1 MTNGELISEIYAA
14 FGKGDIPTALGA
26 MDPAMTWDEAEGFM
40 YGGRHYG
47 PSGILEGVF
56 QRLGTEW
63 EGFTASPEKIV
74 DGGDGNVAVFGK
86 YSGTYLPTEKSMTV
100 PFAHAWTVRDGKATS
115 FVQYTD
121 TLVIA
126 KQIGLIQ

>member
-1 MTNGELISEIYAA
+1 MNDGLIISDIYTA
-14 FGKGDIPTALGA
+14 FGKGDVPTVLGL

-40 YGGRHYG
+40 YGGRYFG
-47 PSGILEGVF
+47 PNGILEGVF

-63 EGFTASPEKIV
+63 EGFTVSPEKVV
-74 DGGDGNVAVFGK
+74 DGGDGTVVVTGR
-86 YSGTYLPTEKSMTV
+86 YSGKYLPTEKSMSV
-100 PFAHAWTVRDGKATS
+100 PFAHVWTVRDGKTTS